1 MNPGRSKLENSL
13 NCGQILNILN
23 IKNVIRT
30 LKKNRNI
37 SVWFEVT
44 WSFAELAVMDDETGF
59 QGTILIN
66 ESEGTLVTLIIL
78 TYTYC
83 INAYFL

>member
-1 MNPGRSKLENSL
+1 
-13 NCGQILNILN
+13 
-23 IKNVIRT
+23 
-30 LKKNRNI
+30 
-37 SVWFEVT
+37 
-44 WSFAELAVMDDETGF
+44 MDDETGF